1 MKVVI
6 GKYAGF
12 CPGVL
17 NSVNKANE
25 VIENDNDI
33 YCLGEL
39 IHNKTVVSSLEDK
52 GMKTIEDINDVPNGK
67 TVLFRAHGVKK
78 SIYEEAKNKNL
89 NVIDLT
95 CAIVKNIH
103 EKVNEAKKDSFI
115 IITGD
120 NTHPETIGTKDFAGE
135 NSYVISVEEDVEI
148 AYKEFINSNLNK
160 IYVISQTTFSLKKF
174 DELVLLIKDRFK
186 NYDIDINNSICKA
199 TELRQKE
206 VEELSKDVD
215 SVIVVGGKNSSN
227 TKKLYDIST
236 RNCDLVFHI
245 EKVDELNIKDF
256 ESCKKVA
263 VVAGASTP
271 KDIINEIEFFLDR
284 VSNSSLI

>member
-1 MKVVI
+1 MKVIV

-17 NSVNKANE
+17 NSVTKAQE
-25 VIENDNDI
+25 AVDRYDKL

-39 IHNKTVVSSLEDK
+39 IHNKTVVTELEEK
-52 GMKTIEDINDVPNGK
+52 GMITVNDINDVDDNS
-67 TVLFRAHGVKK
+67 TVIFRAHGVKE

-103 EKVNEAKKDSFI
+103 DKVNKAKKDSFI

-120 NTHPETIGTKDFAGE
+120 TLHPETIGTKDFAGE
-135 NSYVISVEEDVEI
+135 NSCVISIDEDVEN
-148 AYKEFINSNLNK
+148 AYKKFIDSNLDK
-160 IYVISQTTFSLKKF
+160 VYVISQTTFSLKKF
-174 DELVLLIKDRFK
+174 DELVLLINEKFK
-186 NYDIDINNSICKA
+186 GYDIDINNSICKA

-227 TKKLYDIST
+227 TKKLFDIST
-236 RNCDLVFHI
+236 KNCDLVFHI
-245 EKVDELNIKDF
+245 ENVSELNIKDF
-256 ESCKKVA
+256 ESCKKIA
-263 VVAGASTP
+263 IVAGASTP
-271 KDIINEIEFFLDR
+271 KNIISEVEEFFR
-284 VSNSSLI
+284 

>member
-1 MKVVI
+1 MKVIV

-17 NSVNKANE
+17 NSVTKAQE
-25 VIENDNDI
+25 AVDRYDKL

-39 IHNKTVVSSLEDK
+39 IHNKTVVTELEEK
-52 GMKTIEDINDVPNGK
+52 GMVTVNDINDVEDNS
-67 TVLFRAHGVKK
+67 TVIFRAHGVKE

-256 ESCKKVA
+256 DSCKKNGI
-263 VVAGASTP
+263 VAGASTP
-271 KDIINEIEFFLDR
+271 KNIISEVEEFFR
-284 VSNSSLI
+284 

>member
-1 MKVVI
+1 MKVIV

-17 NSVNKANE
+17 NSVTKAQE
-25 VIENDNDI
+25 AVDRYDKL

-39 IHNKTVVSSLEDK
+39 IHNKTVVTELEEK
-52 GMKTIEDINDVPNGK
+52 GMVTVNDINDVEDNS
-67 TVLFRAHGVKK
+67 TVIFRAHGVKE

-103 EKVNEAKKDSFI
+103 DKVSKAKKDSFI

-120 NTHPETIGTKDFAGE
+120 TLHPETIGTKDFAGE
-135 NSYVISVEEDVEI
+135 NSYVITVEEDVEKS
-148 AYKEFINSNLNK
+148 YKEFINSNLDK
-160 IYVISQTTFSLKKF
+160 VYVISQTTFSLKKF
-174 DELVLLIKDRFK
+174 DELVLLIKEKFK
-186 NYDIDINNSICKA
+186 GYDMDINNSICKA

-227 TKKLYDIST
+227 TKKLFDIST
-236 RNCDLVFHI
+236 KNCDLVFHI
-245 EKVDELNIKDF
+245 ENVSELNIKDF
-256 ESCKKVA
+256 ESCKKIA
-263 VVAGASTP
+263 IVAGASTP
-271 KDIINEIEFFLDR
+271 KNIISEVEEFFR
-284 VSNSSLI
+284 

>member
-1 MKVVI
+1 MKVIV

-17 NSVNKANE
+17 NSVTKAQE
-25 VIENDNDI
+25 AVDRYDKL

-39 IHNKTVVSSLEDK
+39 IHNKTVVTELEGK
-52 GMKTIEDINDVPNGK
+52 GMVTVNDINDVDDNS
-67 TVLFRAHGVKK
+67 TVIFRAHGVKEI
-78 SIYEEAKNKNL
+78 IYEEAKNKNL

-103 EKVNEAKKDSFI
+103 DKVNKAKKDSFI

-120 NTHPETIGTKDFAGE
+120 TLHPETIGTKDFAGE
-135 NSYVISVEEDVEI
+135 NSYVISIDEDVEN
-148 AYKEFINSNLNK
+148 AYKKFIDSNLDK
-160 IYVISQTTFSLKKF
+160 VYVISQTTFSLKKF
-174 DELVLLIKDRFK
+174 DELVLLIKEKFK
-186 NYDIDINNSICKA
+186 GYDIDINNSICKA

-227 TKKLYDIST
+227 TKKLFDIST
-236 RNCDLVFHI
+236 KNCDLVFHI
-245 EKVDELNIKDF
+245 ENVSELNIKDF
-256 ESCKKVA
+256 ESCKKIA
-263 VVAGASTP
+263 IVAGASTP
-271 KDIINEIEFFLDR
+271 KNIISEVEEFFR
-284 VSNSSLI
+284 